1 MTNNGWAGYR
11 DGDDH
16 QSGASYLEIAEWIIQ
31 NQLGTDE
38 DLEQLWRRIVF
49 SICVSNTDDHL
60 RNHGFLL
67 IDRGWRLSPAYD
79 LNPDPQGMGLSL
91 NISEIDNALSL
102 DLAREVAPYF
112 RVDTDDASTII
123 DQVQDSVRQWRNV
136 ASRWGINRSEQ
147 NRVKSA
153 FRQSEK

>member
-1 MTNNGWAGYR
+1 MLGYR
-11 DGDDH
+11 DGDNH
-16 QSGASYLEIAEWIIQ
+16 QSGASYLGIAEWIIQ
-31 NQLGTDE
+31 NQLETDE

-67 IDRGWRLSPAYD
+67 TDRGWRLSPAYD

-102 DLAREVAPYF
+102 DLAREVAPNF
-112 RVDTDDASTII
+112 RVDTDVASTIVY
-123 DQVQDSVRQWRNV
+123 QVRASVSQWQNV
-136 ASRWGINRSEQ
+136 AGRLGINRSEQ
-147 NRVKSA
+147 NCMESA
-153 FRQSEK
+153 FRFYDK